1 MKMRRRP
8 KIPIKGE
15 KQSRPIDHEEIE
27 ELYMNYGDRCPKCN
41 VLISEEFYVKETIP
55 VP

>member
-1 MKMRRRP
+1 MRRRP

-27 ELYMNYGDRCPKCN
+27 ELYMNYGDQCPKCN